1 MKELVLYG
9 GMATILTGIIL
20 NGYWNDSYQ
29 EPAPKALEELEDGL
43 EPLLRP
49 VPMSDK
55 FPNIARKSSH
65 PKDWGEDFCGGQY
78 EMS

>member
-1 MKELVLYG
+1 MKEIVLYG

-55 FPNIARKSSH
+55 SSH

>member
-1 MKELVLYG
+1 MKEIVLYG

-49 VPMSDK
+49 IPMGDE
-55 FPNIARKSSH
+55 FPNMARKISD
-65 PKDWGEDFCGGQY
+65 PKDWGKDFCNG
-78 EMS
+78 